1 MLQETDILK
10 EEKNTLQE
18 KHEEPDISA
27 DNAASYEKEQ
37 NRIFGQITEQLN
49 ELQQCFNNKIAED
62 AHKNKLFDDMHR
74 QLVSYQNGVI
84 DKITETL
91 VLDIIQLIDSAKRYY
106 RLYEKKDPTE
116 DNYIGLLKIVKGIS
130 EDLEDILYRQN
141 IESYQVDGEEVD
153 VKRQKIIR
161 IVETDDRSRDNLIAE
176 RVAEGYEKEGKV
188 IRPERIKIYKCRLKD
203 IEENKNTGEEG

>member
-1 MLQETDILK
+1 M
-10 EEKNTLQE
+10 
-18 KHEEPDISA
+18 
-27 DNAASYEKEQ
+27 
-37 NRIFGQITEQLN
+37 
-49 ELQQCFNNKIAED
+49 
-62 AHKNKLFDDMHR
+62 
-74 QLVSYQNGVI
+74 
-84 DKITETL
+84 
-91 VLDIIQLIDSAKRYY
+91 
-106 RLYEKKDPTE
+106 
-116 DNYIGLLKIVKGIS
+116 
-130 EDLEDILYRQN
+130 EDILYRQN